1 MFRTI
6 KNAFRIKEVRD
17 RILFVLFILLVVRL
31 GSQVPVPGVNP
42 DFLSAYFGNG
52 SFKLLDAF
60 SGGGLSNFSI
70 FALSITPYITSTI
83 IVQLL
88 TISIPKLEEL
98 QKEGEEGRKALI
110 KITRFITLF
119 LSLAESI
126 SLCIGF
132 NSQMILDF
140 NIINVLAVVAVL
152 TTGSSFLM
160 WLGERINEKG
170 IGNGISVILLINI
183 ISGIPSDVRT
193 LWDNYIHGKTIAGG
207 VLAALIIIVIA
218 LAITLFSICLTDAV
232 RDVPVIYSKKISG
245 NNVMAGRPS
254 TLPIRTNTAGVIP
267 VIFATSVMAIPGL
280 IVTFTG
286 QEVKGVWLHVT
297 NALTPSSWFG
307 TAAWYET
314 VIGVAVYVVLLYAFA
329 KFYTRLTYNADEIAD
344 SLKRNGG
351 TVPGIRPG
359 TSTADYLKNI
369 IRKQTML
376 GCTGLLIVTMAAYF
390 INGFTHASLSLGGTS
405 MLIIVT
411 VMLETSKQIESM
423 MAARNHKGFLA
434 D

>member
-1 MFRTI
+1 MIRTI
-6 KNAFRIKEVRD
+6 KNAFRIKEVRNK
-17 RILFVLFILLVVRL
+17 ILFVLFILLVVRL
-31 GSQVPVPGVNP
+31 GSQIPVPGVDPN
-42 DFLSAYFGNG
+42 FLRAYFGNG

-70 FALSITPYITSTI
+70 FALSITPYITSSI

-132 NSQMILDF
+132 NSQMMLEF
-140 NIINVLAVVAVL
+140 NFLNVLAVVAVL

-170 IGNGISVILLINI
+170 VGNGISIILLINI
-183 ISGIPSDVRT
+183 ISGVPSDVRT
-193 LWDNYIHGKTIAGG
+193 LWDNYIYGKTIASG
-207 VLAALIIIVIA
+207 VLAALIIIAIA
-218 LAITLFSICLTDAV
+218 LAITLFSIYLTDAV
-232 RDVPVIYSKKISG
+232 REVPVVYSKKISG
-245 NNVMAGRPS
+245 NNIMAGRPS
-254 TLPIRTNTAGVIP
+254 TLPVRTNTAGVIP
-267 VIFATSVMAIPGL
+267 VIFATSVMAMPGL
-280 IVTFTG
+280 IVTFTN
-286 QEVKGVWLHVT
+286 QSVTGVWLHIT
-297 NALTPSSWFG
+297 NALTPSAWFG
-307 TAAWYET
+307 TATWYET
-314 VIGVAVYVVLLYAFA
+314 IIGIAVYIVLLYAFA
-329 KFYTRLTYNADEIAD
+329 RFYTRLTYNADEIAN
-344 SLKRNGG
+344 SLKRQGG
-351 TVPGIRPG
+351 TIPGIRPG
-359 TSTADYLKNI
+359 TPTADYLKHI
-369 IRKQTML
+369 IRKQTMV

-390 INGFTHASLSLGGTS
+390 INGFTSANLSLGGTS